1 MSPTPRVLSDDERL
15 DWLRLARSENVGPVT
30 FLELLRRFGTA
41 RAALAALPELAR
53 RGGRDKAIR
62 LCSKAEAQRELE
74 QSARLGA
81 QLVALIEPDY
91 PRRLAEIADPPPLI
105 ALKGA
110 AHLVQDKVIA
120 IVGAR
125 NASAAGLKLT
135 QRIAADLGQ
144 AGYVVVSGLARGID
158 SAAHRAALATGTAA
172 VLAGGI
178 DVVYPPENV
187 DLMAQIAAQGALIAE
202 MPPGTQTTNR
212 HFPRRNRI
220 IAGLAQGV
228 LVVEAAHRSGSLI
241 TARFAL
247 EYGREVFAVPGSPL
261 DPRCQGTN
269 NLLRQGAV
277 LTEGAS
283 DIVEALRT
291 LRPAREPPLMPLDT
305 PPPPPPDERE
315 LDAGRKAIVN
325 LLGVTPVGVDELI
338 RLAQLTPAVVATIL
352 LELELAGRLDR
363 QPGNQVALIDLS
375 GPDSASS
382 S

>member
-1 MSPTPRVLSDDERL
+1 VLSDDERL

>member
-30 FLELLRRFGTA
+30 FLELLRRFGMA
-41 RAALAALPELAR
+41 GPALAALPELAR

-81 QLVALIEPDY
+81 RLVAFIEPDY

-135 QRIAADLGQ
+135 QRIAAELGQ

-291 LRPAREPPLMPLDT
+291 LRPAREPPLIPLEA
-305 PPPPPPDERE
+305 PPAPPPDERE

-325 LLGVTPVGVDELI
+325 LLGATPVGVDELI